1 MKLFKKGLAVFI
13 TCYLFVGIL
22 YAQDGAAWKMQQVV
36 IQTRWAKD
44 VNPANVHPE
53 YPRPQMV
60 RTEWENLNGLWQY
73 AITEKDAAMPVQ
85 YEGQILV
92 PFPLESALSGVKK
105 SLLPSQLLWYKRTLT
120 KPDIKGNNRVLLNFG
135 AVDWQSTVFIN
146 GKEVGGHTGGYQNFS
161 IDVTDALKDGS
172 NELVVRVYDPTDEG
186 INPHGKQVLHPQ
198 NIYYTPSSGIWQT
211 VWLET
216 VPAVAIAGLKM
227 TPDIDKG
234 VMNITVNAPAGSTVE
249 LVASESGT
257 QVSKVKGKAGVNIVL
272 PIKNAKLWSPEN
284 PFLYDLTIKLMKNG
298 KAVDEVT
305 SYFGMRKIAIQKDEK
320 GQERIFL
327 NNKYTYNLGN
337 LDQGFW
343 PDGLMTAPTD
353 AALKFDIE
361 ASKAMG
367 FNTIRK
373 HIKIEPARWYYH
385 ADKIG
390 MLVWQDMVNAP
401 HHMPEGAKAQFEKES
416 KEVLE
421 QLHNYPS
428 ITTWVLFNEQ
438 WGSYD
443 QKRLTEWV
451 KSTDPSRIVNGH
463 SGEYIFIEGKESKTG
478 KENWVSSDMTDVH
491 SYPDPMNS
499 PAQAG
504 KARVLGEFGGMG
516 VSIPGHQWNAL
527 KGWGYIQ
534 VLPSQLQGKYTI
546 MNQHLRLLEAEG
558 LSGSIYTEPFDVEGE
573 ENGLI
578 TYDREII
585 KIPFEE
591 LRKIHAPLVPNI
603 GTIPMITAKVAD
615 MSDPGMKYSALF
627 QEYINGKREPAF
639 LRSLAEMSIL
649 VNDKPGGAR
658 AGKDYI
664 ATLKAPFT
672 EDQVKF
678 VAQFTKSTTDPGF
691 AIMNANQDDFKKV
704 LGGRQF
710 TVSLMNMIYAGEIG
724 PLMQESNNVDWKAIE
739 NRIAG
744 YGTPGDEIYLRAKAI
759 YFYNKQDWAAYAPV
773 ATDYLGKYGQNIS
786 EQERS
791 MFQGAV
797 DNAKH

>member
-1 MKLFKKGLAVFI
+1 MKLFKKTLAVFI
-13 TCYLFVGIL
+13 TCCLSVGFL
-22 YAQDGAAWKMQQVV
+22 YAQSGTTWKMQPVG

-44 VNPANVHPE
+44 VSPENVHPE

-60 RTEWENLNGLWQY
+60 RTQWENLNGLWQY
-73 AITEKDAAMPVQ
+73 TITEKDATMPSQ

-120 KPDIKGNNRVLLNFG
+120 RPDTKGNKHVLLNFG

-146 GKEVGGHTGGYQNFS
+146 GKEVGGHTGGYQSFS
-161 IDVTDALKDGS
+161 IDITDALKDGD

-186 INPHGKQVLHPQ
+186 SNPHGKQVLNPQ

-216 VPAVAIAGLKM
+216 VPAVSIAGLKM

-234 VMNITVNAPAGSTVE
+234 VMNITVNAPAGSSVE
-249 LVASESGT
+249 LVASEAGKE
-257 QVSKVKGKAGVNIVL
+257 VSKIKGKAGVNIAL
-272 PIKNAKLWSPEN
+272 PVKNAKLWSPDN
-284 PFLYDLTIKLMKNG
+284 PFLYDLSVKIMKGG
-298 KAVDEVT
+298 KVVDEVA

-343 PDGLMTAPTD
+343 PEGLMTAPTD
-353 AALKFDIE
+353 EALKFDIE

-390 MLVWQDMVNAP
+390 MLIWQDMVNAP
-401 HHMPEGAKAQFEKES
+401 HGMPEGAKAEFEKES
-416 KEVLE
+416 KENLE

-443 QKRLTEWV
+443 QKRMTEWV

-463 SGEYIFIEGKESKTG
+463 SGEYIFINGQESKTG

-491 SYPDPMNS
+491 SYPDPMIS

-504 KARVLGEFGGMG
+504 KARVLGEFGGIG
-516 VSIPGHQWNAL
+516 VSIPGHQWTAL

-534 VLPSQLQGKYTI
+534 VLPSQLQGKYAI
-546 MNQHLRLLEAEG
+546 MNQHLKLLEAEG

-578 TYDREII
+578 TYDREVI

-591 LRKIHAPLVPNI
+591 LRKIHAPLVHNI
-603 GTIPMITAKVAD
+603 GTIPVVTAKIAD
-615 MSDPGMKYSALF
+615 MSDPGMKYSGLF
-627 QEYINGKREPAF
+627 QEYMNGKREPAF
-639 LRSLAEMSIL
+639 LHALAEMSIF
-649 VNDKPGGAR
+649 VSDKPGGAMV
-658 AGKDYI
+658 GNDYI
-664 ATLKAPFT
+664 ATLKAPLT
-672 EDQVKF
+672 EEQIRF
-678 VAQFTKSTTDPGF
+678 IAQFTKSTTDPGF
-691 AIMNANQDDFKKV
+691 ALMNANQTDFRKV
-704 LGGRQF
+704 LGDRQL
-710 TVSLMNMIYAGEIG
+710 TVSLMNMIFNGEIN
-724 PLMQESNNVDWKAIE
+724 PLMQGNNNVDWKAIE
-739 NRIAG
+739 TKVAG

-759 YFYNKQDWAAYAPV
+759 YYYNKQDWAAYAPV
-773 ATDYLGKYGQNIS
+773 ATNYLSKYGSNIS
-786 EQERS
+786 EQERN

-797 DNAKH
+797 DRAKP